1 MTTLHHAFFRMLCL
15 FMIVS
20 VVFPSFANAEEFV
33 SPSFVL
39 QDSTI
44 GPSGGYNSTSEHFSY
59 YSSSSQIAS
68 GESTS
73 TAFSGQGGIQY
84 HLLPT
89 EPVVTSVPV
98 SSVDSGGGALALAL
112 SFSGK
117 TSPGA
122 TVTLLKDSEI
132 VGAVQSG
139 SGGSFTMTSSG
150 LVGGS
155 YQFAVY
161 ATDTAGRRSSSV
173 SIPLTVSSDTT
184 SDVTGIFIPP
194 MLQLNKRSVI
204 LGDVIAFSGST
215 VPGATIFLVLDD
227 SAISLTPVITDA
239 FGNYSLIYSSSELSL
254 KTYTV
259 NAQASVDNLVSGFG
273 APATFRVGTVTVMST
288 EPIADTIGG
297 SRGDVN
303 GDGRVDLVDFS
314 IVAYWYLRPLEGD
327 ILQIE
332 AKALNA
338 DGVIDLVDLS
348 IMAFYWSG

>member
-1 MTTLHHAFFRMLCL
+1 
-15 FMIVS
+15 MIVS
-20 VVFPSFANAEEFV
+20 VVYPLFVSAAEFV

-39 QDSTI
+39 QDSII
-44 GPSGGYNSTSEHFSY
+44 GSGGGDNSTSEHFSY

-73 TAFSGQGGIQY
+73 TAFSGQEGIQY

-89 EPVVTSVPV
+89 EPVVTSVPL
-98 SSVDSGGGALALAL
+98 SSSDSGGGSLALAL

-132 VGAVQSG
+132 VGVVQSG
-139 SGGSFTMTSSG
+139 SGGSFTITSSG

-161 ATDTAGRRSSSV
+161 ATDSVGRRSASV
-173 SIPLTVSSDTT
+173 SIPLDVSLDTT

-194 MLQLNKRSVI
+194 TLQLNKRSVI
-204 LGDVIAFSGST
+204 LGDAITFSGSS
-215 VPGATIFLVLDD
+215 VPGATVFLVLDE
-227 SAISLTPVITDA
+227 SMARVVTITADA
-239 FGNYSLIYSSSELSL
+239 SGNYSEVYDTSELSL
-254 KTYTV
+254 KTYVV
-259 NAQASVDNLVSGFG
+259 NAQASVDSLVSPLSG
-273 APATFRVGTVTVMST
+273 PSTFRVGTVTVMNT
-288 EPIADTIGG
+288 EPAADSVEEG
-297 SRGDVN
+297 RGDVN
-303 GDGRVDLVDFS
+303 GDGKIDLVDFS

-327 ILQIE
+327 ILQVE
-332 AKALNA
+332 AKTLNA